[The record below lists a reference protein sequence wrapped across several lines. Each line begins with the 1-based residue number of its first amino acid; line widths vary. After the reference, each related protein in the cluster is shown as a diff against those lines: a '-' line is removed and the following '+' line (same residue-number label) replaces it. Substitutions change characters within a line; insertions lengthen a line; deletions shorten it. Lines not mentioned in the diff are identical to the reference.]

1 MSPAGARRRQV
12 ANLQRQLKGWVRH
25 WYLAAKGARPYL
37 TRESKKQE
45 SKAYREVMAILGNEK
60 VISKEAS
67 PLS

>member
-1 MSPAGARRRQV
+1 M

-25 WYLAAKGARPYL
+25 WYLAAKNSRPYL
-37 TRESKKQE
+37 TPETKKQE

-67 PLS
+67 PLA